1 MRMLSRWRFTP
12 SCVYMYAYAMTI
24 ARKMQ
29 RQTTKH
35 VVNHTRDHG
44 MLMIMNWK
52 KTGINY
58 LRTVNAVAF
67 MVFKFLLHD
76 FGE

>member
-44 MLMIMNWK
+44 MLMIMN
-52 KTGINY
+52 
-58 LRTVNAVAF
+58 
-67 MVFKFLLHD
+67 
-76 FGE
+76 